1 MRQFGKVEIP
11 FDAFLIGLKMN
22 ENFIF
27 KKYFINN
34 YLNIQFYN
42 LLNRFLKYFDQKI
55 C

>member
-1 MRQFGKVEIP
+1 MRQFGKVDIP
-11 FDAFLIGLKMN
+11 QNTFLNVLKMN